1 MGCTFCSSLLSK
13 LLLLCNILLISN
25 FPFLLS
31 NVSCTQRHLKILH
44 VSATE
49 TTPYNVM
56 PKASRLAATA
66 GSMYAVRGLG
76 PEALIV
82 LGMAWDPEPA
92 PRIDYIHVEAAK
104 K

>member
-1 MGCTFCSSLLSK
+1 MGYTFCSSLLSK

-31 NVSCTQRHLKILH
+31 NVSCAQRRLKILH

-49 TTPYNVM
+49 TTPYSVM
-56 PKASRLAATA
+56 PKASRLATA
-66 GSMYAVRGLG
+66 AGPMYAVRELG
-76 PEALIV
+76 PEAFIV

-92 PRIDYIHVEAAK
+92 PGIDYIHVEAAK